1 MIVGRWIRSLSRGS
15 PFGLPVCVARVPRGC
30 ALRTPKAFGADTDA
44 LQFRHSFVIRISSFD
59 PHVGHDEGSF

>member
-30 ALRTPKAFGADTDA
+30 ALRTPKAFGADTDD
-44 LQFRHSFVIRISSFD
+44 LQFRHSFVIRIS
-59 PHVGHDEGSF
+59 